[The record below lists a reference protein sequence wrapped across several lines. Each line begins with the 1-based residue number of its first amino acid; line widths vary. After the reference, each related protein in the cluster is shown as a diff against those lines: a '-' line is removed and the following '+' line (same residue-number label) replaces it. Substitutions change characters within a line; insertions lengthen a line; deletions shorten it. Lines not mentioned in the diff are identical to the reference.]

1 MQKLPLEI
9 IGMKPTKLTI
19 LFSIFLCNI
28 IFSTE
33 IIETYFENVYL
44 DEKNKFLKC
53 VEEENLDGINK
64 VNTKCRVS
72 KRIEKSAYI
81 LYEKE
86 QIYKEDLLDS
96 FKRFSK
102 TDKSK
107 AIRANYPRSMQE
119 RGVMGFV
126 LLNFDIDK
134 DGNTKNIEV
143 LDGKCGNMYSPFT
156 TFDQC
161 NSFNSSAKQYMKK
174 VTYNPTTFEGKE
186 IYSMNNKHSISFFL
200 DGEEPLNIMNLS
212 DYRKLIDHINNER
225 LIKASE
231 IAKKNYE
238 KENIFLFQLA
248 RINYLNKNFEEAEYY
263 FQSFIKKA
271 EANND
276 EIPEGILTS
285 TASLMI
291 ESMFNQGKYD
301 EIIKMSSNID
311 TYLKNR
317 KKFSEV
323 IGITH
328 LYIGISLLNTGNV
341 EDGIYYLISSKR
353 KIENEG
359 QIAFINNVLNSAS
372 NYL

>member
-1 MQKLPLEI
+1 
-9 IGMKPTKLTI
+9 
-19 LFSIFLCNI
+19 
-28 IFSTE
+28 
-33 IIETYFENVYL
+33 
-44 DEKNKFLKC
+44 
-53 VEEENLDGINK
+53 
-64 VNTKCRVS
+64 
-72 KRIEKSAYI
+72 
-81 LYEKE
+81 
-86 QIYKEDLLDS
+86 
-96 FKRFSK
+96 
-102 TDKSK
+102 
-107 AIRANYPRSMQE
+107 
-119 RGVMGFV
+119 
-126 LLNFDIDK
+126 
-134 DGNTKNIEV
+134 
-143 LDGKCGNMYSPFT
+143 
-156 TFDQC
+156 
-161 NSFNSSAKQYMKK
+161 MKK

-200 DGEEPLNIMNLS
+200 DGEEPLNITNLS

-311 TYLKNR
+311 TYLK
-317 KKFSEV
+317 
-323 IGITH
+323 
-328 LYIGISLLNTGNV
+328 LSL
-341 EDGIYYLISSKR
+341 IHI
-353 KIENEG
+353 
-359 QIAFINNVLNSAS
+359 
-372 NYL
+372 